1 MFSKKG
7 DKMEKIL
14 EVSCNGLTN
23 GGVQQVIMNIVRNLS
38 NDFIFD
44 VLVFTKE
51 KEYFDDEFLSYG
63 GNIFRIPHKSKK
75 NGKEIDFYYRG
86 IKIIIGTY
94 KILKNNG
101 PYRAIHCHN
110 YFESALCIIA
120 AKMAGVK
127 IRIVH
132 SHNDLSVVKY
142 SKTRKMLQKV
152 YKCII
157 NKFATKK
164 VGCSQAALKYL
175 FGNRNDGIVINNAI
189 DLEKFNVEKLSIEPT
204 NSKGLRL
211 LHVGNFSSQKNQ
223 TFLIEIAAK
232 LKRNKFPFNLTLVG
246 GKTPYLDIVKE
257 LIRKYELEK
266 EINILPQDSN
276 IPYEM
281 YNADLF
287 LFPSKYEGLGIVLIE
302 AQAVGLHCL
311 VSDAIPPEADLG
323 NIEFIHS
330 YLIDEWVD
338 RIKELHLYKGKK
350 KFVDMSTYDIKNIIK
365 IYKNLYNEKI

>member
-1 MFSKKG
+1 
-7 DKMEKIL
+7 MEKIL

-38 NDFIFD
+38 DDFIFD
-44 VLVFTKE
+44 ILVFTKE

-63 GNIFRIPHKSKK
+63 GKIFRIPHKDKK

-86 IKIIIGTY
+86 FNIIYKTY
-94 KILKNNG
+94 KLLKENG
-101 PYRAIHCHN
+101 PYKAIHCHN
-110 YFESALCIIA
+110 YFESALCLIA
-120 AKMAGVK
+120 AKLAGVK

-142 SKTRKMLQKV
+142 SKSRRLLQAI
-152 YKCII
+152 YKNLI
-157 NKFATKK
+157 NVFATKK
-164 VGCSQAALKYL
+164 VGCSQRANNYL
-175 FGNRNDGIVINNAI
+175 FGKNKNTFVINNAI
-189 DLEKFNVEKLSIEPT
+189 DLEKFNIKKISTKLNDT
-204 NSKGLRL
+204 NELRL

-223 TFLIEIAAK
+223 TFLVEIASK
-232 LKRNKFPFNLTLVG
+232 LKEKEIPFNLTLIG
-246 GKTPYLDIVKE
+246 GTTDYLDRVIDLIKRYNLGNKVK
-257 LIRKYELEK
+257 
-266 EINILPQDSN
+266 ILPSDSN

-281 YNADLF
+281 YNSDLF

-311 VSDAIPPEADLG
+311 VSDAIPLEADLG

-330 YLIDEWVD
+330 YSLEEWTE
-338 RIKELHLYKGKK
+338 RIQNFATIKHEK

-365 IYKNLYNEKI
+365 IYKKLYNNERIN